1 MLTGMTIVAIVSGVR
16 HNASELAS
24 ALTGETIQRG
34 TLLPKLTGN
43 YSQS

>member
-24 ALTGETIQRG
+24 ALTCETIRRG